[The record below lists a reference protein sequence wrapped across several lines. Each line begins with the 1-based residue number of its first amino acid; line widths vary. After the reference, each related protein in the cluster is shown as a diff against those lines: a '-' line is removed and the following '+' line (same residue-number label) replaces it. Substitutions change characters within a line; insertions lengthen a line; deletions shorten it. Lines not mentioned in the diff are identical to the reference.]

1 MRRKEALCMA
11 AFTKES
17 IHFPSADGKTQ
28 VAGFFYTPNEPK
40 AVIQLSHGMCE
51 YIERYEDMIEVLT
64 AAGFAVCGNDHLG
77 HGSTS
82 PGSYGFMAEK
92 NGYQLVL
99 KDLYTMNTLGHE
111 KYPGLPYFLLGH
123 SMGSFYARWFAEK
136 YPDSLDGLVISG
148 TGGPS
153 GLMPVGKALSSL
165 LSILRGP
172 KYVSMFMVKCS
183 MGSYCKKIEN
193 PTSGNAWLSRDPA
206 IWDKY
211 ADDERCNFPFT
222 VSAYRDMLTA
232 YIHVN
237 REAWAQGLQ
246 KDLPIYIYSGEDDPV
261 GDYGKGVRAV
271 YELLQQAG
279 LFDVTLRLYPGG
291 RHEMHNEIN
300 KEEVF
305 SELISW
311 LEAHLP
317 A

>member
-1 MRRKEALCMA
+1 MA
-11 AFTKES
+11 AFTKEN
-17 IHFPSADGKTQ
+17 IHFLSADGKTQ
-28 VAGFFYTPNEPK
+28 VAGFFYTPNDPK

-51 YIERYEDMIEVLT
+51 YIERYEDMIQVLT
-64 AAGFAVCGNDHLG
+64 EAGFAVCGNDHLG

-82 PGSYGFMAEK
+82 PGSYGFIAEK

-111 KYPGLPYFLLGH
+111 KYLGLPYFLLGH

-136 YPDSLDGLVISG
+136 HPDSIDGLIISG

-165 LSILRGP
+165 LSVLRGP
-172 KYVSMFMVKCS
+172 KYVSKFMVKCS
-183 MGSYCKKIEN
+183 MGSYCKKIDN

-206 IWDKY
+206 IWNKY
-211 ADDERCNFPFT
+211 AGDERCNFAFS

-237 REAWAQGLQ
+237 TTAWAQRLR

-279 LFDVTLRLYPGG
+279 MDDVTLRLYPGG

-300 KEEVF
+300 KDEVF

-311 LEAHLP
+311 LEARLP
-317 A
+317 E